1 MRLREAR
8 WQDLAAMAALE
19 SRCFPHDAWPE
30 QTFWA
35 ELAGRP
41 RRGYWVALAAGPNAS
56 DEGMGEKV
64 VGYAGLDVSG
74 EVADVMTLAVDPRQ
88 RGAGVGAA
96 LLQTLHTAGRHRGAL
111 AMMLEVRADNRAA
124 RCLYDAHGYAT
135 IHTRSDYY
143 RTSAGPWVDA
153 LIMRKE
159 LR

>member
-1 MRLREAR
+1 
-8 WQDLAAMAALE
+8 MAALE
-19 SRCFPHDAWPE
+19 SRCFPQDAWPE

-41 RRGYWVALAAGPNAS
+41 RRVYWVALAGGPTAE
-56 DEGMGEKV
+56 DDGVVEEV

-74 EVADVMTLAVDPRQ
+74 EVADVMTLAVDPQQ
-88 RGAGVGAA
+88 RGTGVGAA
-96 LLQTLHTAGRHRGAL
+96 LLQTLHTSARDRGAFAL
-111 AMMLEVRADNRAA
+111 MLEVRADNVAA

-135 IHTRSDYY
+135 IRTRSDYY